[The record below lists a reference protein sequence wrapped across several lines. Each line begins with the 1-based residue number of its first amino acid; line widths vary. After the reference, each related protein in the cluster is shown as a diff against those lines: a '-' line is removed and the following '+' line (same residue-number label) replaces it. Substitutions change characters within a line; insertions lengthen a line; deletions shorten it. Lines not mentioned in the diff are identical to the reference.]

1 MIDDLI
7 NQIISKKNPT
17 VAGLDT
23 RFEYIPKFLLDM
35 YAKPGSGF
43 EGVADAIY
51 KFNKKIIDSIY
62 DLVPAV
68 KIQIAYYESYGIPGI
83 EAFKLTLSYARSKG
97 LIVIA
102 DVKRSDIGPT
112 AEAYSSAF
120 LGETNLPG
128 GKARVFDADFATI
141 NPYLGIDGVKP
152 FIDDCNIYN
161 KGVFI
166 LVKTSN
172 PSSGD
177 IQDIKTEEGRV
188 YEIVARKVKE
198 WGAGSIGKYGYSSI
212 GAVVGATYPQQLS
225 EIRSI
230 MPNVYILIPGYG
242 AQGAAGMD
250 LVGGFCNDG
259 LGAIVNASRSI
270 ICAWKA
276 SRLNPES
283 FDLAARNEVIRMRDE
298 IDSALVSARVRA
310 W

>member
-1 MIDDLI
+1 MIDELI
-7 NQIISKKNPT
+7 NQIILKKNPT

-23 RFEYIPKFLLDM
+23 RFEYIPEFLLEK

-43 EGVADAIY
+43 EGVASAIY
-51 KFNKKIIDSIY
+51 EFNKQIIDAIY

-83 EAFKLTLSYARSKG
+83 EAFKLTLSHARSKG

-102 DVKRSDIGPT
+102 DVKRNDIGPT
-112 AEAYSSAF
+112 AEAYSSAYI
-120 LGETNLPG
+120 GETNLPEG
-128 GKARVFDADFATI
+128 RARAFDADFATI

-152 FIDDCNIYN
+152 FIDDCNKYN
-161 KGVFI
+161 KGIFI

-188 YEIVARKVKE
+188 YEIVARKVKA
-198 WGAGSIGKYGYSSI
+198 WGSGSIGKYGYSSI

-225 EIRSI
+225 EIRNI
-230 MPNVYILIPGYG
+230 MPNLYILIPGYG

-250 LVGGFCNDG
+250 IVGGFCKDG

-270 ICAWKA
+270 ICAWKGDFQ
-276 SRLNPES
+276 NPAKFS
-283 FDLAARNEVIRMRDE
+283 LAARNEVIRMKDE
-298 IDSALVSARVRA
+298 IDSALLSAGVRA